1 MKVIKSAYQQPMEPW
16 PTLKQFAKTTHIEE
30 TDIDLFYYET
40 NHEKKPALLMIHGLG
55 DEADTWRYVFDA
67 LARDYH
73 LIAPD
78 LPGFGRSDK
87 PDVDYTPDFMISTL
101 IGLLDKIGV
110 DQTIL
115 IGSSLG
121 AMLSH
126 AIALEH
132 PGRVQ
137 GVVLIGGA
145 LLQTNKMADRGLR
158 LMQIPFLGE
167 WLYTRLRKNP
177 DAAFDSM
184 RNVYHDLDKMPNPD
198 REFLYHRVNQ
208 RVWSDG
214 QRRAYFSTLRSLIP
228 WLKTQQSTILEQFSE
243 MSTPCL
249 IIRGEFDPLFSQ
261 ENGKALAE
269 IQKNTSMTTIDNA
282 GHLPHQENPQAVMKI
297 IQTWLSKYFQLA

>member
-1 MKVIKSAYQQPMEPW
+1 
-16 PTLKQFAKTTHIEE
+16 
-30 TDIDLFYYET
+30 
-40 NHEKKPALLMIHGLG
+40 LG
-55 DEADTWRYVFDA
+55 DEADTWRYVIDA

-126 AIALEH
+126 AIALHH

-137 GVVLIGGA
+137 GLVLIGGA
-145 LLQTNKMADRGLR
+145 LLQTDKATDRGLR

-198 REFLYHRVNQ
+198 REFL
-208 RVWSDG
+208 
-214 QRRAYFSTLRSLIP
+214 
-228 WLKTQQSTILEQFSE
+228 
-243 MSTPCL
+243 
-249 IIRGEFDPLFSQ
+249 
-261 ENGKALAE
+261 
-269 IQKNTSMTTIDNA
+269 
-282 GHLPHQENPQAVMKI
+282 
-297 IQTWLSKYFQLA
+297 